1 MSLSSLGDDELA
13 ERLRTENCEQ
23 FNTLVRMHLSFVL
36 DLNTDESDGLNEKG
50 KLKKWLLTPFKKS
63 KQRLVPEG
71 INLTQNA
78 IDQIRYLIEFLKE
91 EANICIEGIFRRTG
105 SLNRQQELRTLL
117 NSGLEINLENG
128 HYNVH
133 DCASVLKGFLS
144 DLPEPLLTE
153 AHYPV
158 YCQIAHLK
166 RSNDKFKEGTR
177 FMESLQLLLLLLPKE
192 NRILLKYVL
201 DLLNLTAS
209 YENLNKMSVENLA
222 TLYTPHL
229 LCPRTISP
237 ENLHTNSQIL
247 SEILA
252 FMITKSPDLFQ
263 VPKKL
268 AFDIRAFFV
277 EQEKEPQ
284 RKNNFN
290 ESISDNVAAH
300 TVFSFVDHV
309 RTAKENEANPT
320 ERELAQLYA
329 YIQSLPESSKKKKLV
344 KQFNKEN
351 GYGTPLQVVRSRNQK
366 NKSFGDSIK
375 KHIFHKSLVKSVK
388 KAGFT
393 QLRASNENNINNEIA
408 LISSTTKR
416 ALCCTNFEESTS
428 DLSEAESCSLFKRR
442 RKSNDVDNDEKTK
455 LLGSDE
461 SLSGENGKPLNY
473 LTSTPACRQ
482 LRNDL
487 LFTPENQDRKS
498 MSPITK
504 STQHMSRAMQETMM
518 TPRSRKPV
526 LVVSGTNLHNIPKAP
541 SNLMSSLVEEQ
552 ETEEND
558 SLTETFREYLCSRS
572 MLTESPND
580 ASFSSRTDD
589 YSSSDIK
596 DLSASKMSSSL
607 LHCLDGND
615 PDGENENAEEKELV
629 LKPRQFDENGMP
641 VVFETSF

>member
-393 QLRASNENNINNEIA
+393 QLRASNENNIN
-408 LISSTTKR
+408 
-416 ALCCTNFEESTS
+416 
-428 DLSEAESCSLFKRR
+428 
-442 RKSNDVDNDEKTK
+442 
-455 LLGSDE
+455 
-461 SLSGENGKPLNY
+461 
-473 LTSTPACRQ
+473 
-482 LRNDL
+482 
-487 LFTPENQDRKS
+487 
-498 MSPITK
+498 
-504 STQHMSRAMQETMM
+504 ETMM